1 MLDET
6 LRYSF
11 GLFRLNVGRRYCII
25 YHHALCDSSYP
36 YNFLVAIFKKLPIY
50 YYAMLDKI
58 YTVEATYFLRK
69 TAGLF
74 DFGRLYKLFER
85 KLENVE
91 K

>member
-1 MLDET
+1 M
-6 LRYSF
+6 
-11 GLFRLNVGRRYCII
+11 G
-25 YHHALCDSSYP
+25 
-36 YNFLVAIFKKLPIY
+36 IFKKLPIY